1 MATQS
6 SFRSREKD
14 ALAPISPY
22 GVHKQMGEELCSY
35 YNRVHGYH
43 IRCVR
48 IFSAYGSGLRKQ
60 LLWDIYQK
68 YLNTGRSICSEPE
81 MRRVILSI
89 FPIFCV
95 PLEVTLGYQGPEEIF
110 NVANGEE
117 VSIRELAEIYAAQ
130 LGEKTDIVRFNGE
143 TKVGDPQNWR
153 ADISLLKKI
162 GYEKKMDLTEGIR
175 EYVGW
180 VKQQA

>member
-1 MATQS
+1 
-6 SFRSREKD
+6 
-14 ALAPISPY
+14 
-22 GVHKQMGEELCSY
+22 MGEELCSY

-68 YLNTGRSICSEPE
+68 YLNTGRIDLFGTGNETRDFIHISD
-81 MRRVILSI
+81 ILRA
-89 FPIFCV
+89 
-95 PLEVTLGYQGPEEIF
+95 LELILAYQGPEEIF

-117 VSIRELAEIYAAQ
+117 VSIRELAEIYAKQ
-130 LGEKTDIVRFNGE
+130 LGENTDIVRFNGE

-153 ADISLLKKI
+153 ADISLLKKLATRKRRI
-162 GYEKKMDLTEGIR
+162 LPKESANM
-175 EYVGW
+175 
-180 VKQQA
+180 